1 MKTSDATASL
11 NRSIAARAAKFY
23 AAFASV
29 WILVSDGA
37 AHLFGTTTLAAT
49 ALNIAKGE
57 LFVAVTGGALYLFMT
72 RWGQERWLEKQMLNQ
87 RLSQLSTC
95 ANDIILLIGDDGSI
109 LDANDRAVE
118 AYGRPLDEL
127 LRMGIGDLRAETNT
141 LDWRGQWETVVREG
155 NVRFEALHLRRD
167 GTLFPV
173 EVSARKIARG
183 DAWAVQSI
191 IRDISERK
199 EAERQILRLRDVYA
213 ALSQT
218 NQCIVRV
225 GDRTELFRTICDI
238 AIRYGHFRM
247 AWIGLIDTETRTVVP
262 VEAAGEDTAA
272 LADVHVPIDPG
283 MPLAGGT
290 SSRAVITLASS
301 ICNDVEAS
309 EEIRGSHPWTIRNG
323 CRSVAAFPLFCRGTI
338 VGVLSLYATEPGFF
352 RDDLVH
358 LLEEMAG
365 DISYALDRMDL
376 EAERHRTNFEMQ
388 KLLTAV
394 EQSPVTMVVT
404 DTEGTIEY
412 VNPAFTAT
420 SGYSREEAIGK
431 NPSIL
436 RGDNDP
442 GYAELWTR
450 IKSGHAWRGTFH
462 NRRKD
467 GTLFW
472 EEAVIAPVR
481 DESGKIRQF
490 VGIKQDVTRRVEA
503 EARLEF
509 LAHHDPLTHLP
520 NRLLGKDRAE
530 QALRA
535 AAHAGGKAAL
545 LLIDV
550 DHFRRINDSLGHA
563 TGDALLGAV
572 AERLGACLEETD
584 TLCRQ
589 GNDEFL
595 IVLPNIRDAES
606 VSRVATDIFARM
618 NPPLA
623 AAGHTL
629 PVGLSAGVALFP
641 DDGEDFHA
649 LFRNADAALLQAK
662 ESGGNVYCFHDQK
675 ANLDAREYTRIFTGL
690 RQAVERREFRLEYQP
705 QICLE
710 TGRVVGAEA
719 LIRWRHPERGV
730 LPPAQFIPTAEESG
744 LIIEIGDWV
753 LEEACNCAEAWRG
766 TPAEAVVVAVN
777 ISPLQFRRGKLAA
790 SIRRALAASG
800 LEAARLELEMTES
813 GIIRDTEHVL
823 STMEQ
828 IKTIG
833 TRLSIDDFGT
843 GYSSLA
849 YLKRFNVS
857 KLKID
862 RTFIKDIRHNANNDA
877 IVRAIVQLARGLGI
891 KTIAE
896 GVEDRETLE
905 IVRAHGCDEVQG
917 FFFAKPLPLDAFLD
931 YVASRH

>member
-247 AWIGLIDTETRTVVP
+247 AWIGLIDTGTRTVVP

-412 VNPAFTAT
+412 VDPAFTAD
-420 SGYSREEAIGK
+420 R
-431 NPSIL
+431 
-436 RGDNDP
+436 
-442 GYAELWTR
+442 
-450 IKSGHAWRGTFH
+450 KS
-462 NRRKD
+462 
-467 GTLFW
+467 
-472 EEAVIAPVR
+472 
-481 DESGKIRQF
+481 
-490 VGIKQDVTRRVEA
+490 
-503 EARLEF
+503 
-509 LAHHDPLTHLP
+509 
-520 NRLLGKDRAE
+520 
-530 QALRA
+530 
-535 AAHAGGKAAL
+535 
-545 LLIDV
+545 
-550 DHFRRINDSLGHA
+550 
-563 TGDALLGAV
+563 
-572 AERLGACLEETD
+572 
-584 TLCRQ
+584 
-589 GNDEFL
+589 
-595 IVLPNIRDAES
+595 
-606 VSRVATDIFARM
+606 
-618 NPPLA
+618 
-623 AAGHTL
+623 
-629 PVGLSAGVALFP
+629 
-641 DDGEDFHA
+641 
-649 LFRNADAALLQAK
+649 
-662 ESGGNVYCFHDQK
+662 
-675 ANLDAREYTRIFTGL
+675 
-690 RQAVERREFRLEYQP
+690 
-705 QICLE
+705 
-710 TGRVVGAEA
+710 VV
-719 LIRWRHPERGV
+719 
-730 LPPAQFIPTAEESG
+730 
-744 LIIEIGDWV
+744 
-753 LEEACNCAEAWRG
+753 
-766 TPAEAVVVAVN
+766 
-777 ISPLQFRRGKLAA
+777 
-790 SIRRALAASG
+790 
-800 LEAARLELEMTES
+800 
-813 GIIRDTEHVL
+813 
-823 STMEQ
+823 
-828 IKTIG
+828 
-833 TRLSIDDFGT
+833 
-843 GYSSLA
+843 
-849 YLKRFNVS
+849 
-857 KLKID
+857 
-862 RTFIKDIRHNANNDA
+862 
-877 IVRAIVQLARGLGI
+877 
-891 KTIAE
+891 
-896 GVEDRETLE
+896 
-905 IVRAHGCDEVQG
+905 
-917 FFFAKPLPLDAFLD
+917 
-931 YVASRH
+931 